1 MGTFIVLLLFFYQRM
16 LWWLLAEDTK
26 SSSVTHICRNCTE
39 ENTNLEI
46 SFLLFSSVF
55 LATKHIAREVREF
68 LNRNSG
74 TFIIFKFL
82 KCVLACETLVLS

>member
-1 MGTFIVLLLFFYQRM
+1 VLHTSVGFFFFKKKK
-16 LWWLLAEDTK
+16 LHFFSIT
-26 SSSVTHICRNCTE
+26 NCTE